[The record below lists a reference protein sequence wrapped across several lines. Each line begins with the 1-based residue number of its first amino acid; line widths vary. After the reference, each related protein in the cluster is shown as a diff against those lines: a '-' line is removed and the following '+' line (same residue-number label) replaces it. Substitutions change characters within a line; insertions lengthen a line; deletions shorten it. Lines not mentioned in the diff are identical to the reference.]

1 MQIIKKYAPEHPD
14 TNDLILRDTLA
25 IDRTRLANQRTF
37 LSFVR
42 TGIYFIATALGIFHL
57 QKTGSLNWLAWSFVV
72 IGSTSILTGIIN
84 YFVMRKKIIRI
95 YR

>member
-1 MQIIKKYAPEHPD
+1 MTLLTKSSPQHPEP
-14 TNDLILRDTLA
+14 NELILRDTLA

-37 LSFVR
+37 LAFVR

-57 QKTGSLNWLAWSFVV
+57 EQTGNLHWLAWIFVV
-72 IGSTSILTGIIN
+72 IGSASILTGVIN

-95 YR
+95 FR